1 MVQKASVVA
10 LLNTKRT
17 DGQRY
22 RGGPTTLHDIE
33 MHDTKK
39 QSHDVSFDARSSWVH
54 FAHHG
59 IKNVVNVQELMEKP
73 SVRNCLH
80 RSAWFDRPSMV
91 ALRKVMRGTIVSTLS
106 LASLVAALFFGDLF
120 EFMSVPN
127 NTLLDFTLTLAFLFF
142 TFELTGNAL
151 SDRKYLLSFFFFM
164 DILGTFS
171 MVFDISCILGPDA
184 TVPERLKQDNG
195 GSSSVIIVRAARAA
209 RIGARAGRLSRV
221 AKIMRFF
228 GGGNPEDE
236 GNTGNVRMAKVISN
250 KLGDVL
256 SIRVA
261 FLVICIAVV
270 MPSFSIFEYPEM
282 EESLTAWTG
291 LLSQEAEAAFA
302 GGDVTKLH
310 HLNLTLR
317 RFSNFYEKT
326 TYGPFMAC
334 YLKEHAASDRDALFN
349 CGKDSSSVRLPFAT
363 NHTQPQR
370 GAFVLTTSTQN
381 LALFFDMSAPQRLEA
396 LMGMSLIG
404 FIIIVMVVFSMIL
417 TDNIATVALVPLE
430 RMLSAVRQQCAEI
443 FKYTKELQDIQE
455 ERNEEEDEDNE
466 DDEEAN
472 EFALLEKAVAKLGA
486 IASLS
491 AGTTGKLEE
500 DMTENDIMVMNWV
513 QGRTNVSSSSTNA
526 DRGSVSSEAVHLRL
540 TSLAGADMNQDSIL
554 EGIMQAVPRE
564 MLDLLRTADFDAW
577 DATADQKLALSAY
590 IMQEHEDCKDLVS
603 AGVGA
608 QLLVN
613 FVAAAEQA
621 YSEPN
626 AFHNFSHA
634 LDTLYTVS
642 WYLSLTEAKRCLSET
657 QQLSLMVAALGHDV
671 GHVGVNN
678 AFLVETSHELALTY
692 NDRSPLENLHCSKL
706 FQILGERETNIF
718 RSLKKEAY
726 KELRRQIIEAI
737 LHTDVTK
744 HNDMVKELTLLYQMN
759 NEAFDSLAP
768 TQQGTEIL
776 KSSNQMMMNALLHCA
791 DVCNPMKPWSL
802 AQKLAYLCME
812 EFFAQGDKEKALGI
826 PVQMLNDRDK
836 VNRANSQIGFQEFML
851 APFVEALVLIFPPL
865 DNLAFNLGK
874 NIQMWET
881 IWREEVDP
889 PPDQVSKM
897 SSRVQRVVAKMN
909 GLLRE

>member
-1 MVQKASVVA
+1 M
-10 LLNTKRT
+10 
-17 DGQRY
+17 
-22 RGGPTTLHDIE
+22 
-33 MHDTKK
+33 M
-39 QSHDVSFDARSSWVH
+39 
-54 FAHHG
+54 
-59 IKNVVNVQELMEKP
+59 
-73 SVRNCLH
+73 
-80 RSAWFDRPSMV
+80 
-91 ALRKVMRGTIVSTLS
+91 
-106 LASLVAALFFGDLF
+106 
-120 EFMSVPN
+120 
-127 NTLLDFTLTLAFLFF
+127 
-142 TFELTGNAL
+142 
-151 SDRKYLLSFFFFM
+151 
-164 DILGTFS
+164 
-171 MVFDISCILGPDA
+171 
-184 TVPERLKQDNG
+184 
-195 GSSSVIIVRAARAA
+195 
-209 RIGARAGRLSRV
+209 
-221 AKIMRFF
+221 
-228 GGGNPEDE
+228 
-236 GNTGNVRMAKVISN
+236 
-250 KLGDVL
+250 
-256 SIRVA
+256 
-261 FLVICIAVV
+261 
-270 MPSFSIFEYPEM
+270 
-282 EESLTAWTG
+282 
-291 LLSQEAEAAFA
+291 
-302 GGDVTKLH
+302 
-310 HLNLTLR
+310 
-317 RFSNFYEKT
+317 
-326 TYGPFMAC
+326 
-334 YLKEHAASDRDALFN
+334 
-349 CGKDSSSVRLPFAT
+349 
-363 NHTQPQR
+363 
-370 GAFVLTTSTQN
+370 TSTDN

-443 FKYTKELQDIQE
+443 FKYTKELQDITE
-455 ERNEEEDEDNE
+455 ERIEEEDEDNDE

-500 DMTENDIMVMNWV
+500 EMTENDLMVMNWV
-513 QGRTNVSSSSTNA
+513 QGRTAASSSSLKE
-526 DRGSVSSEAVHLRL
+526 RGSTSSEAAHLRL

-564 MLDLLRTADFDAW
+564 MLDLLRSADFDAW

-590 IMQEHEDCKDLVS
+590 IMQEHEDCQDLVS
-603 AGVGA
+603 TAVGA

-642 WYLSLTEAKRCLSET
+642 WYLWLTEAKRCLSET

-759 NEAFDSLAP
+759 NEAFDSLTP

-791 DVCNPMKPWSL
+791 DVCNPMKPWQL
-802 AQKLAYLCME
+802 AQKLAYLCMD
-812 EFFAQGDKEKALGI
+812 EFFAQGDKEKELGI

-889 PPDQVSKM
+889 PSDQVSKM
-897 SSRVQRVVAKMN
+897 KSRVQRVVAKMN

>member
-1 MVQKASVVA
+1 M
-10 LLNTKRT
+10 
-17 DGQRY
+17 
-22 RGGPTTLHDIE
+22 
-33 MHDTKK
+33 
-39 QSHDVSFDARSSWVH
+39 H

-59 IKNVVNVQELMEKP
+59 IKNVVNVQELMDKP

-80 RSAWFDRPSMV
+80 RSPWFDRPSMV
-91 ALRKVMRGTIVSTLS
+91 ALRKVMQGKVVSPLS
-106 LASLVAALFFGDLF
+106 LISLVAALFFGDLF
-120 EFMSVPN
+120 EFLSVPDN
-127 NTLLDFTLTLAFLFF
+127 RLLDFIITLAFLFF
-142 TFELTGNAL
+142 TFELLGNAL

-171 MVFDISCILGPDA
+171 MVCDISYFLGPDA
-184 TVPERLKQDNG
+184 TVPQRLEQNSSD
-195 GSSSVIIVRAARAA
+195 GSAVIIVRAARAA

-228 GGGNPEDE
+228 GGGPQEEDE
-236 GNTGNVRMAKVISN
+236 GNNVRMAKVISN

-291 LLSQEAEAAFA
+291 LLSEEAEAAFA
-302 GGDVTKLH
+302 GGGDAAKKH
-310 HLNLTLR
+310 HLDLTLE
-317 RFSNFYEKT
+317 RFSKFYAKT

-334 YLKEHAASDRDALFN
+334 YVKEKGGNDRDEMLS
-349 CGKDSSSVRLPFAT
+349 CGKDASSIKMPFT
-363 NHTQPQR
+363 TRHTQPQR
-370 GAFVLTTSTQN
+370 GAFVLMTNTEN
-381 LALFFDMSAPQRLEA
+381 IELFFDMSAPQRLEA

-417 TDNIATVALVPLE
+417 TDNIATVALIPLE
-430 RMLSAVRQQCAEI
+430 RMLSSVRQKCTEI
-443 FKYTKELQDIQE
+443 FKYTKELQEVQE
-455 ERNEEEDEDNE
+455 ERIDIDIEDEERYIEEDEE
-466 DDEEAN
+466 SN

-491 AGTTGKLEE
+491 AGTGGKLEE
-500 DMTENDIMVMNWV
+500 ELTENDIMVMNWV
-513 QGRTNVSSSSTNA
+513 QGRTAISSSSQGKHDSTSA
-526 DRGSVSSEAVHLRL
+526 GEVAFLRL
-540 TSLAGADMNQDSIL
+540 TSFMPADPTSQESIL
-554 EGIMQAVPRE
+554 DGIMQAVPKE
-564 MLDLLRTADFDAW
+564 MIDSLRTPDFDAW
-577 DATADQKLALSAY
+577 NATADQKLALSAY
-590 IMQEHEDCKDLVS
+590 IMHEHEDCKDLGKHIGS
-603 AGVGA
+603 

-613 FVAAAEQA
+613 FVAAAEHS
-621 YSEPN
+621 YSEQN

-642 WYLSLTEAKRCLSET
+642 WYLQLTKAKRCLSET
-657 QQLSLMVAALGHDV
+657 QQLSLMVAALGHDA

-692 NDRSPLENLHCSKL
+692 NDRSPLENLHCSQL
-706 FQILGERETNIF
+706 FQILREKETNIF
-718 RSLKKEAY
+718 RSFKKDSY

-759 NEAFDSLAP
+759 NEAFDSLTP
-768 TQQGTEIL
+768 TQQGSEIL
-776 KSSNQMMMNALLHCA
+776 KGHSQLMMNALLHCA
-791 DVCNPMKPWSL
+791 DVSNPMKHWAL
-802 AQKLAYLCME
+802 AQKLAYLCMD
-812 EFFAQGDKEKALGI
+812 EFFAQGDKEKELGI
-826 PVQMLNDRDK
+826 PVQILNDRDK

-881 IWREEVDP
+881 IWRQEVDP
-889 PPDQVSKM
+889 PSDQVSKM
-897 SSRVQRVVAKMN
+897 KFSGAKSCGKDEWFASWVIWAILN
-909 GLLRE
+909 SH